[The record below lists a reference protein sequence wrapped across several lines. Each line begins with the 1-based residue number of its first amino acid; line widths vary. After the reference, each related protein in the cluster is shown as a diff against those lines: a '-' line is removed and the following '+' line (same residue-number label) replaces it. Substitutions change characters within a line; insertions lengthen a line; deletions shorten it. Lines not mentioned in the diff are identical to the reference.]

1 MLRRR
6 SCIWPVVAV
15 ALWSG
20 CALGPLGS
28 HRRVSPVELPVDYEQ
43 LGRLPAA
50 RGVAISAPQAPRSL
64 AGEEIETL
72 WGKLS
77 AENPELADLSA
88 GEEITIRHIYG
99 EKEYGE
105 TTRSGK
111 VLGLV
116 LLGLLCWG
124 MAEIMS
130 TE

>member
-50 RGVAISAPQAPRSL
+50 RGVEMSAPQAPRSL
-64 AGEEIETL
+64 TGEEIQSL

-77 AENPELADLSA
+77 AESPELADLSA
-88 GEEITIRHIYG
+88 GEEITVRHVYG
-99 EKEYGE
+99 EEKPWTKQGA
-105 TTRSGK
+105 
-111 VLGLV
+111 LAGLAILV
-116 LLGLLCWG
+116 VIFALLW
-124 MAEIMS
+124 S
-130 TE
+130 